1 MFTNATNTL
10 AITIILTFT
19 MVTIITIIRC
29 TSEKGRKVGSQKP
42 PGWSEGTLYKCPF
55 CLITYFRW
63 FSSLILILI
72 FYLVLDP
79 DPDKRP
85 YPPHQY
91 RHQCQDPCNWDDF
104 NDLILHLYSSSFRYC
119 TFRIHLGITH
129 QIKDSE
135 EKKAFIEVNE
145 FLTDIYTCKVG

>member
-1 MFTNATNTL
+1 MIIV
-10 AITIILTFT
+10 ITITIFT
-19 MVTIITIIRC
+19 ITTTRC

-63 FSSLILILI
+63 FSSLILLLILSATIIQILI
-72 FYLVLDP
+72 LDP
-79 DPDKRP
+79 D
-85 YPPHQY
+85 
-91 RHQCQDPCNWDDF
+91 
-104 NDLILHLYSSSFRYC
+104 LAFRYF

>member
-1 MFTNATNTL
+1 MERRHL
-10 AITIILTFT
+10 VQVSILPHHLLQVVLIIDPAID
-19 MVTIITIIRC
+19 
-29 TSEKGRKVGSQKP
+29 
-42 PGWSEGTLYKCPF
+42 LY
-55 CLITYFRW
+55 LI
-63 FSSLILILI
+63 
-72 FYLVLDP
+72 LDP

-104 NDLILHLYSSSFRYC
+104 NDLILHLYSSSFRYF

-145 FLTDIYTCKVG
+145 FLTDIYTCKVGG